1 MPRVRYVPMYLNP
14 DQLPVRPNKGL
25 VAVEEFAVLVLQMV
39 DLAAHVRFRV
49 ARFVAAASW
58 PCRVAAPP
66 IQSQGHW
73 CASLLRAIIIR
84 YLL

>member
-39 DLAAHVRFRV
+39 DLAAQVPTTRSRGPWGPSTL
-49 ARFVAAASW
+49 ARALST
-58 PCRVAAPP
+58 
-66 IQSQGHW
+66 IS
-73 CASLLRAIIIR
+73 SSIR
-84 YLL
+84 SK